1 MFGPEGPFQ
10 FITRGTGTSLIP
22 RPGANLIK
30 NIPSPSE
37 ASKILDTLFKGGPRL
52 DDIGKAV
59 GGVGARLPKGNLPG
73 LLFTGA
79 AMAAPGIIDARRYLK
94 SLGDYGA
101 ESLRRTGKGW
111 RDLTQEEAR
120 RIIRDFNSLYK
131 KSHPTSIPRA
141 ITNYGTRKPV
151 KSKPQDELDTPPS
164 SLPTVHPQTLT
175 PAPNIPGFGNNMDME
190 LPDIYKAAGIDINA
204 SDDVG
209 YNTVPGSN
217 LPLPV
222 GQQTP
227 GSTPNSNA
235 LSRDQIIEMV
245 RKRQEDLA
253 NLYQPYIQELETAQ
267 SNLGKNRR
275 QDYYRDLG
283 LAAVAG
289 LSRNNAYERMIGQ
302 YSDKDMSKERIKLA
316 QNLLNSKLATQFDP
330 NTIYGD
336 IALAERMGLPIETAL
351 ADKDKLKTYA
361 NMYNYGLDYDAAL
374 RRINMMA
381 DSQEKDRALKK
392 WIQQHP
398 VFNTLDSQSK
408 VASALMANAP
418 YIPELRNMF
427 QNQEVTNAILSILGI
442 DPKALVQQAEQQ
454 AGSGA
459 QQNTKP
465 LNPKV
470 NNIPI
475 LSPSAIPGIPPARR

>member
-22 RPGANLIK
+22 RPGASLIK

-37 ASKILDTLFKGGPRL
+37 ASKILDSLFKGGPRL
-52 DDIGKAV
+52 DNIGKAV

-73 LLFTGA
+73 LLFSGA

-101 ESLRRTGKGW
+101 ESLRRTGNQ
-111 RDLTQEEAR
+111 LTQEEAR

-151 KSKPQDELDTPPS
+151 KSRPQSTLETPPT
-164 SLPTVHPQTLT
+164 SLPTAQPQTLM
-175 PAPNIPGFGNNMDME
+175 PAPNVPGFGNNMDIE

-204 SDDVG
+204 GDDVG

-222 GQQTP
+222 GQQAA
-227 GSTPNSNA
+227 GSTPNSNV
-235 LSRDQIIEMV
+235 LTRDQIIEMV

-316 QNLLNSKLATQFDP
+316 QNLLESKLATQFDP
-330 NTIYGD
+330 NVIYGD

-374 RRINMMA
+374 RRINMIA
-381 DSQEKDRALKK
+381 DSAEKERAFEK
-392 WIQQHP
+392 WKHDNP
-398 VFNTLDSQSK
+398 RYNTLDAQSK
-408 VASALMANAP
+408 MWSSLMSNAV
-418 YIPELRNMF
+418 YIPELQQLF
-427 QNQEVTNAILSILGI
+427 THPEVVESMIKTLGL
-442 DPKALVQQAEQQ
+442 DPSFLVKQAEQQ
-454 AGSGA
+454 AGSGG

-475 LSPSAIPGIPPARR
+475 LPPSAVPGLPPARR